1 MRLHEISSSAKSG
14 IKSLLTED
22 SPPNVIWNACLK
34 TGADG
39 TGDNLAK
46 GNEKGVDTDTTP
58 SNSGR
63 GELGNVE
70 RSNNSGASNANTK
83 DQSTDD
89 YLGNRIARC
98 NDDRACSEASYIS
111 RRIRGFDKGDTY
123 AMSEMTIAHLRPN
136 LSAMVPRIEAPKIA
150 PIVVPAV
157 IISLSVA
164 ERV

>member
-1 MRLHEISSSAKSG
+1 M
-14 IKSLLTED
+14 
-22 SPPNVIWNACLK
+22 IWNACLK

-39 TGDNLAK
+39 TGDDLAERNK
-46 GNEKGVDTDTTP
+46 KGVDADTTS

-70 RSNNSGASNANTK
+70 RSDNSGASNANTK

-89 YLGNRIARC
+89 YLGNRVARC
-98 NDDRACSEASYIS
+98 NDDRASSETSHIR
-111 RRIRGFDKGDTY
+111 RRIRDFDKGDTH

-136 LSAMVPRIEAPKIA
+136 LSAIVPRIEAPKIA

-157 IISLSVA
+157 IISLSAA

>member
-1 MRLHEISSSAKSG
+1 M
-14 IKSLLTED
+14 LTED
-22 SPPNVIWNACLK
+22 PPPDMIWNACLK
-34 TGADG
+34 TGANG
-39 TGDNLAK
+39 TGDDLAERNAK
-46 GNEKGVDTDTTP
+46 GIGSDTTP
-58 SNSGR
+58 SDSGR

-70 RSNNSGASNANTK
+70 RSDNSGASNANTE

-89 YLGNRIARC
+89 YLGNRIARG
-98 NDDRACSEASYIS
+98 NDDRACSKAFHIS

-123 AMSEMTIAHLRPN
+123 AKSEMIMAHLRPN